1 MPTLYGCPGCG
12 SAAVEAAFTLAGEPY
27 EYILTDPGGDP
38 ATVARLHAVNPMG
51 QVPALLLEDGT
62 VLTESAAILLWLA
75 DRHPRLAPAPGD
87 PARAPFLRWLLFLA
101 GAVYPMYTVGDF
113 PERWV
118 GGEAAQRELRTA
130 TVARILSCWRTLEQA
145 LDPAP
150 LLPGPRLSGPWLL
163 GAEPTLLDI
172 YAATLSRWRPGRDR
186 IRVVAPR
193 VIAACERA
201 EALPALAPVWARN
214 FPEG

>member
-1 MPTLYGCPGCG
+1 MLTLYGCPGCG
-12 SAAVEAAFTLAGEPY
+12 SAAIEAALTLAGEAY
-27 EYILTDPGGDP
+27 EYIQTDPGGDT
-38 ATVARLHAVNPMG
+38 AEVARLRAVNPMG
-51 QVPALLLEDGT
+51 QVPVLLLEDGT

-75 DRHPRLAPAPGD
+75 DRHPGLAPAPGD

-113 PERWV
+113 PDRWV
-118 GGEAAQRELRTA
+118 GGDRAQRELRAA
-130 TVARILSCWRTLEQA
+130 TVERILSCWRTLEQA
-145 LDPAP
+145 LDP
-150 LLPGPRLSGPWLL
+150 SPWLL
-163 GAEPTLLDI
+163 GAGPTLLDL

-186 IRVVAPR
+186 IRAVAPR

-201 EALPALAPVWARN
+201 EALPALAPVRARN